1 MWFFSYLF
9 SENTTKISS
18 RFNSLKTILKETHTH
33 TYFFLLRSR
42 EKESKREWEAGLVV
56 IRLCGCVLWR
66 EPDYHQSS
74 WNSSLIS
81 ARQGPVLGT
90 VDELA
95 LGTGLPGDKH
105 CCLCY
110 ALLNN
115 SISMVLRPAMSWLA
129 PTNLLQFS
137 VIPLYQSIRTVGP
150 LNNNTAP
157 AQHALLHEFTWC
169 GKPGSHITEQWPAG
183 LNTNHI
189 FAEQI

>member
-1 MWFFSYLF
+1 M
-9 SENTTKISS
+9 
-18 RFNSLKTILKETHTH
+18 
-33 TYFFLLRSR
+33 FLMCSR
-42 EKESKREWEAGLVV
+42 EKESKRARAAGLVV
-56 IRLCGCVLWR
+56 TRLCGCVLCR

-115 SISMVLRPAMSWLA
+115 SISMVLRSAVRWLA
-129 PTNLLQFS
+129 PNQPAAVFLWFLCIGTVLTLRQHS
-137 VIPLYQSIRTVGP
+137 VLCYMS
-150 LNNNTAP
+150 
-157 AQHALLHEFTWC
+157 LHDLEKLEVT
-169 GKPGSHITEQWPAG
+169 
-183 LNTNHI
+183 
-189 FAEQI
+189 

>member
-1 MWFFSYLF
+1 MHIHVFSYLF
-9 SENTTKISS
+9 PEIPITASS
-18 RFNSLKTILKETHTH
+18 RFNSLKAIFKETLELREMH
-33 TYFFLLRSR
+33 TYWDIFFIAQQRKTER
-42 EKESKREWEAGLVV
+42 EREREAGLVV
-56 IRLCGCVLWR
+56 IRLCGCVLWK

-81 ARQGPVLGT
+81 AWQGPVLGT

-115 SISMVLRPAMSWLA
+115 SISMVLRSAMSWLA

-137 VIPLYQSIRTVGP
+137 VIPLYQDCRS
-150 LNNNTAP
+150 
-157 AQHALLHEFTWC
+157 
-169 GKPGSHITEQWPAG
+169 S
-183 LNTNHI
+183 
-189 FAEQI
+189 